1 MKTSNPHWTFHFEVL
16 SRAMKD
22 LESTCTASPDS
33 AEFLYLRAEAPAI
46 CAEALESLAALRE
59 HVNAPEEASDLM
71 LAPPT
76 AH

>member
-1 MKTSNPHWTFHFEVL
+1 MKTSNPHWSFHFEVL

-22 LESTCTASPDS
+22 LESTCTASPES
-33 AEFLYLRAEAPAI
+33 SEFLYLREEAPAI
-46 CAEALESLAALRE
+46 CAEARESLAALRD
-59 HVNAPEEASDLM
+59 HVNALEESTELM